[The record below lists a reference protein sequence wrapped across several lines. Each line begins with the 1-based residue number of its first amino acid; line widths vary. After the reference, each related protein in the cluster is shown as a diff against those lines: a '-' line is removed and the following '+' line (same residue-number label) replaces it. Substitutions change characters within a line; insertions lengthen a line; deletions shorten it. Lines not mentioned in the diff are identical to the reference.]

1 MNTLIQDLRT
11 TLRGFRRNPGFAAV
25 ALVTVALG
33 VGATTAVFSLIDGV
47 LLEPLPYVDPGRVAL
62 IYASNPAIGL
72 PRFPVAP
79 ADFLD
84 WRRQTRT
91 FAPLAARHAQSYNLT
106 GGDRPLRVSAERVT
120 DNFFQALGLRPLL
133 GRTFLPADDG
143 PGGAKV
149 AVLAK
154 SFFASHF
161 GSDRRA
167 FDRPLSLNGESY
179 TVVGVVPD
187 DHRGSVDLWVPL
199 GIDPTRA
206 PRDLHSVEVVGR
218 LAPGVSLAQARSEM
232 STIAARQAAQY
243 PDLDQGWGATVVPLR
258 EVIVAD
264 VRPALL
270 LLFAAVGLVLLI
282 ACANLANLLL
292 ARVSGREGELAVRK
306 ALGAGRGRLLSQLLT
321 ESLTLSLLGGGIGLL
336 LAAWGTRALLAMN
349 PKAVPRAGE
358 IGLDWRVLLFAL
370 AVSALTGLAFGLVPA
385 FKAAGADLTPVLKEG
400 GRGASAASAASA
412 KRGGGRGLRRLRGRA
427 LLVLAE
433 MALALVLLAGAGL
446 LIGSFAR
453 LAGVDPGFRPAR
465 VLTVQLSLPRPQYKE
480 SVRQAAFAEDLL
492 GRAAALPG
500 VRAAGLVS
508 ALPLADHSPQILFTV
523 EKRPVASPAQAPHS
537 NYRVVSPGYF
547 AAMGIP
553 LRSGRP
559 FTAADR
565 EGAPRVIL
573 LNETMAKTLFPH
585 ENPLGRRLTLGVPE
599 PGEAPEWVTVVGV
612 VGDVRHT
619 ALKEESGMEM
629 YWPFAQ
635 EPTADFTLILAA
647 SGGNVGALAAPAR
660 QAVQAVDPNL
670 PVFHVRPLSEVVAD
684 ALAPARLST
693 VLFGLFAAL
702 ALALAA
708 VGLYGVMSYAVAERR
723 REIGIRMALGADRAG
738 VFRLVLTQAMGVALL
753 GVVVGLAGSLAATRL
768 LASLLYGVGTADA
781 LTFPAVAVL
790 LLAVALLASYLPAR
804 RATAV
809 DPLAAIRGE

>member
-1 MNTLIQDLRT
+1 VRTLLQDLRHAF
-11 TLRGFRRNPGFAAV
+11 RGFRRNPGFALV
-25 ALVTVALG
+25 ALATVALG
-33 VGATTAVFSLIDGV
+33 VGATTAVFSLVNGV
-47 LLEPLPYVDPGRVAL
+47 LLEPLPYADPDRIAL
-62 IYASNPAIGL
+62 VYADNPAIGL

-79 ADFLD
+79 ATFLD

-91 FAPLAARHAQSYNLT
+91 FAPLAARRAQSFNLT
-106 GGDRPLRVSAERVT
+106 GGDRPIRVSGERVT
-120 DNFFQALGLRPLL
+120 AGFFPALGLRPLL
-133 GRTFLPADDG
+133 GRIIVSADDG

-149 AVLAK
+149 AVLSA
-154 SFFASHF
+154 SFFHRHF
-161 GSDRRA
+161 GGDRRA
-167 FDRPLSLNGESY
+167 LGRQLALNGESY
-179 TVVGVVPD
+179 TVIGVVPD

-199 GIDPTRA
+199 GLDPTRA
-206 PRDLHSVEVVGR
+206 PRDLHSLEVLGR
-218 LAPGVSLAQARSEM
+218 LAPGTSLGQARSEM
-232 STIAARQAAQY
+232 ATIAARQAAQY
-243 PDLDQGWGATVVPLR
+243 PELDQGWGAAVVPIR

-321 ESLTLSLLGGGIGLL
+321 ESLTLSILGGGLGLL

-358 IGLDWRVLLFAL
+358 IGVDWRVLLFAL
-370 AVSALTGLAFGLVPA
+370 AVSAATGLAFGLAPA

-400 GRGASAASAASA
+400 GRAQS
-412 KRGGGRGLRRLRGRA
+412 GGIRRLRGRT

-446 LIGSFAR
+446 LIASFAR
-453 LAGVDPGFRPAR
+453 LAGVDPGFRPGR
-465 VLTVQLSLPRPQYKE
+465 VLTVQLSLPRPKYRE
-480 SVRQAAFAEDLL
+480 PARQAAFAEDLL

-500 VRAAGLVS
+500 VTAAGLVS
-508 ALPLADHSPQILFTV
+508 ALPLADHTPQLLFTV
-523 EKRPVASPAQAPHS
+523 EKRPVASPAQAPHA
-537 NYRVVSPGYF
+537 NYRAVSPGYF

-553 LRSGRP
+553 LRRGRV

-565 EGAPRVIL
+565 TGAPRVIL
-573 LNETMAKTLFPH
+573 LNETMARSLFPG
-585 ENPLGRRLTLGVPE
+585 ENPLGRRLTLGVPG
-599 PGEAPEWVTVVGV
+599 PGEEPEWVTVVGV

-629 YWPFAQ
+629 FWPFAQ
-635 EPTADFTLILAA
+635 EPFADFTLLLASDKA
-647 SGGNVGALAAPAR
+647 PGALAGPAR
-660 QAVQAVDPNL
+660 QAVQAIDPDL
-670 PVFHVRPLSEVVAD
+670 PVFHVRPLTEVVSE

-723 REIGIRMALGADRAG
+723 REIGIRMALGADRSR
-738 VFRLVLTQAMGVALL
+738 VFRLVLSQAMGVALV

-768 LASLLYGVGTADA
+768 LRSLLYGVGTADA
-781 LTFPAVAVL
+781 FTFPAVAAL
-790 LLAVALLASYLPAR
+790 LTGVAFLASYLPAR

-809 DPLAAIRGE
+809 DPLTAMRGE

>member
-1 MNTLIQDLRT
+1 VNTLIRDLRN

-47 LLEPLPYVDPGRVAL
+47 LLEPLPYADPDRVAL
-62 IYASNPAIGL
+62 VYADNPAIGL
-72 PRFPVAP
+72 PRFPVSP

-106 GGDRPLRVSAERVT
+106 GGDRPIRVSVERVT
-120 DNFFQALGLRPLL
+120 DNFFPAIGLRPIL
-133 GRTFLPADDG
+133 GRTFLPTEDG

-149 AVLAK
+149 AVLGK
-154 SFFASHF
+154 SFFARHF
-161 GSDRRA
+161 GGDRRA
-167 FDRPLSLNGESY
+167 LARPLSLNGLSY
-179 TVVGVVPD
+179 TIVGVVPD

-206 PRDLHSVEVVGR
+206 PRDLHSVEVIGR
-218 LAPGVSLAQARSEM
+218 LAPGASLAQARSEM

-243 PDLDQGWGATVVPLR
+243 PELEKGWGATVVPLR
-258 EVIVAD
+258 EGIVAD

-292 ARVSGREGELAVRK
+292 ARVSGRAGELAVRK

-321 ESLTLSLLGGGIGLL
+321 ESLTLSLLGGGLGLL

-349 PKAVPRAGE
+349 PQAVPRAGE

-370 AVSALTGLAFGLVPA
+370 AVSALTGLAFGLAPA
-385 FKAAGADLTPVLKEG
+385 LQAAGADLTPVLKEG
-400 GRGASAASAASA
+400 GRGVSLRS
-412 KRGGGRGLRRLRGRA
+412 GGGRGLARLRGRT

-453 LAGVDPGFRPAR
+453 LAGVDPGFRPAG
-465 VLTVQLSLPRPQYKE
+465 VLTVQLSLPRPKYQE
-480 SVRQAAFAEDLL
+480 PVRQAAFAEDLL

-508 ALPLADHSPQILFTV
+508 ALPLADHSPQILFTI
-523 EKRPVASPAQAPHS
+523 EKRPVASPAEAPHA
-537 NYRVVSPGYF
+537 NYRAVSPGYF

-573 LNETMAKTLFPH
+573 LNETMAKTLFPN
-585 ENPLGRRLTLGVPE
+585 ENPLGRRLTLGVPDA
-599 PGEAPEWVTVVGV
+599 GETPEWVTVVGV

-635 EPTADFTLILAA
+635 EPAADFTLILAA
-647 SGGNVGALAAPAR
+647 SAASGERTGALAAPAR
-660 QAVQAVDPNL
+660 QAVQSIDPDL
-670 PVFHVRPLSEVVAD
+670 PVFHVRPLTEVVSE

-702 ALALAA
+702 ALSLAA
-708 VGLYGVMSYAVAERR
+708 VGLYGVMSYAVAERQ

-738 VFRLVLTQAMGVALL
+738 VFRLVLFQAMGVALL
-753 GVVVGLAGSLAATRL
+753 GVAVGLAGSLAATRL
-768 LASLLYGVGTADA
+768 LGSLLYGAGTADA
-781 LTFPAVAVL
+781 LTFPAVALL
-790 LLAVALLASYLPAR
+790 LLAVAFLASYLPAR
-804 RATAV
+804 RATGV
-809 DPLAAIRGE
+809 DPLTAMRGE